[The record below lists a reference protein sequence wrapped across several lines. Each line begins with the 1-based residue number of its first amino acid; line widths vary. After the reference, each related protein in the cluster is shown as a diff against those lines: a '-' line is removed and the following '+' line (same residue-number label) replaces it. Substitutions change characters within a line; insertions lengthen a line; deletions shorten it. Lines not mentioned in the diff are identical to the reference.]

1 MGYGYIGR
9 ILRVDLTSGRIEVET
24 PEPLIY
30 RRYLGGSALALYY
43 LLRELKPGVDPFSP
57 ENMIVFATGILAGT
71 PMPGASRL
79 SVLGKSPLTGGLGE
93 SEAGGWFAPELK
105 KAGFD
110 AIIIKGKAPK
120 PVYLWIHDGKAELR
134 DASHLWGKVTGEVSD
149 ILKEELGERVRI
161 AQIGPGGEKLIRYAG
176 IVNELHHF
184 NGRTGMGAVM
194 GSKNLKAIAV
204 RGTGEVPM
212 YDKERALSIIKW
224 FNREYYKPQPGDM
237 HDLGTARIVRGLSAD
252 GILPTRNFREGSFEG
267 ADDISGE
274 RMRDTILIKRGTC
287 YACPIACKR
296 VVKVDEGP
304 FKVDPK
310 YGGPEYETIASF
322 GSLCGVRDLAAI
334 AKANEI
340 CNKYAVDTISCGVSI
355 AFAMECFE
363 NGILTKE
370 DTGGLELRFGNAEA
384 MVKMVEMICRREGL
398 GDILAEGVKR
408 AAEKI
413 GKGAER
419 FAMHVKG
426 QEVPMHEPRGKKSL
440 ALAYATSPTGADH
453 MEAPHDVF
461 FPDLGPESGSPLEPL
476 GLIEP
481 MSMLEFS
488 PRKVK
493 AYYYCQILWNL
504 YNSLD
509 VCDFV
514 GAPLGPFPI
523 NKIVEYVQAV
533 TGWDTSLWELMKVG
547 ERTAVMGRIF
557 NYREGFTKE
566 DDTLPERLFSPLEG
580 GTLKGE
586 GIDKEK
592 FKELLELFYEM
603 YGWDPKTGFP
613 TRGKLA
619 ELDLLWAVEEE
630 GR

>member
-1 MGYGYIGR
+1 MGYGYRGKV
-9 ILRVDLTSGRIEVET
+9 LRVDLSSGKIEVET
-24 PEPLIY
+24 PDPIIY
-30 RRYLGGSALALYY
+30 RRYLGGSAFGLYY
-43 LLRELKPGVDPFSP
+43 LLKELKPGIDPLSP
-57 ENMIVFATGILAGT
+57 ENMIVFTSSVLGGT
-71 PMPGASRL
+71 PLPGVSRL

-93 SEAGGWFAPELK
+93 TEAGGWFAPELK

-110 AIIIKGKAPK
+110 AIIIKGRSPK
-120 PVYLWIHDGKAELR
+120 PVYLWIKDGKAEIR
-134 DASHLWGKVTGEVSD
+134 DASHLWGKLTGEASD
-149 ILKEELGERVRI
+149 ILKEELGDSRVRI

-194 GSKNLKAIAV
+194 GSKNLRAIAV
-204 RGTGEVPM
+204 RGTEEVPM
-212 YDKERALSIIKW
+212 SDPERANEIVRW
-224 FNREYYKPQPGDM
+224 FVQDYYKPQPGDM
-237 HDLGTARIVRGLSAD
+237 HDLGTSRIVKPLSDA

-267 ADDISGE
+267 AEQISGE
-274 RMRDTILIKRGTC
+274 RIRDTILIRRGTC

-310 YGGPEYETIASF
+310 YGGPEYETVASM
-322 GSLCGVRDLAAI
+322 GSLCGVSDLRAV

-355 AFAMECFE
+355 AFAMECYE
-363 NGILTKE
+363 NGILTEE
-370 DTGGLELRFGNAEA
+370 DTGGIDLRFGNAEA
-384 MVKMVEMICRREGL
+384 LVNMVEMICRREGL

-413 GKGAER
+413 GRGAER

-440 ALAYATSPTGADH
+440 ALAYSTSPTGADH
-453 MEAPHDVF
+453 MEAPHDPAF
-461 FPDLGPESGSPLEPL
+461 ENFDPESGDPLEPL

-481 MSMLEFS
+481 ISSLELS

-504 YNSLD
+504 YNCIEM
-509 VCDFV
+509 CDFV
-514 GAPLGPFPI
+514 GVPLGPFPI
-523 NKIVEYVQAV
+523 NKLVEYTQAV
-533 TGWDTSLWELMKVG
+533 TGWDVSLWELMKVG
-547 ERTAVMGRIF
+547 ERAATMGRIF
-557 NYREGFTKE
+557 NFREGFTKE
-566 DDTLPERLFSPLEG
+566 EDTLPERLFQGLEG

-586 GIDKEK
+586 GIDRDK
-592 FKELLELFYEM
+592 FKEMLELFYQI
-603 YGWDPKTGFP
+603 YGWDPETGFP
-613 TRGKLA
+613 TKGKLA
-619 ELDLLWAVEEE
+619 ELDLLWAVE
-630 GR
+630 

>member
-1 MGYGYIGR
+1 MGYGYRGR
-9 ILRVDLTSGRIEVET
+9 VLRVDLSSGKIEIET
-24 PEPLIY
+24 PDPVIY
-30 RRYLGGSALALYY
+30 RRYLGGSTFALYY
-43 LLRELKPGVDPFSP
+43 LLKELKPGVDPLSP
-57 ENMIVFATGILAGT
+57 ENMIIFTGGVLAGT
-71 PMPGASRL
+71 PLAGTSRL
-79 SVLGKSPLTGGLGE
+79 SVLGKSPLTDGLGE
-93 SEAGGWFAPELK
+93 TEAGGWFTPELK
-105 KAGFD
+105 NAGFD

-120 PVYLWIHDGKAELR
+120 PVYLWINDGKAEIR

-149 ILKEELGERVRI
+149 ILKQELGDRRVRI
-161 AQIGPGGEKLIRYAG
+161 AQIGPSGEKLVRYAN

-194 GSKNLKAIAV
+194 GSKNLRAIAV
-204 RGTGEVPM
+204 RGTDEVPM
-212 YDKERALSIIKW
+212 YDKEKAEEIVRW
-224 FNREYYKPQPGDM
+224 FREDYYKPQPGDM
-237 HDLGTARIVRGLSAD
+237 HDLGTSRIVKDLSD
-252 GILPTRNFREGSFEG
+252 GGILPTRNFREGSFEG
-267 ADDISGE
+267 AEEISGK
-274 RMRDTILIKRGTC
+274 RMKDTILIRRGTC
-287 YACPIACKR
+287 YGCPIACKR

-310 YGGPEYETIASF
+310 YGGPEYETIAAT
-322 GSLCGVRDLAAI
+322 GSLCGVSDLAAV

-355 AFAMECFE
+355 AFAMECYE

-384 MVKMVEMICRREGL
+384 MVKMAEMICRREGL

-408 AAEKI
+408 AAQRI

-453 MEAPHDVF
+453 IEGPHDIAF
-461 FPDLGPESGSPLEPL
+461 ENLGPEVGDPLEPL

-481 MSMLEFS
+481 MPSLEFS

-493 AYYYCQILWNL
+493 AYYYGQILWNL
-504 YNSLD
+504 YNCID
-509 VCDFV
+509 ICVFV
-514 GAPLGPFPI
+514 GVPLGPFPI
-523 NKIVEYVQAV
+523 NKLVEYTQAV

-547 ERTAVMGRIF
+547 ERAATMARIF
-557 NYREGFTKE
+557 NYREGFTKK
-566 DDTLPERLFSPLEG
+566 DDTLPERLFQGLEG

-592 FKELLELFYEM
+592 FKELLDMFYQM
-603 YGWDPKTGFP
+603 YGWDPETGFP
-613 TRGKLA
+613 TKGKLA
-619 ELDLLWAVEEE
+619 ELDLLWAVE
-630 GR
+630 